1 MENRHLNWF
10 PRNILLEAEAKAKSR
25 INAVG
30 DAEEKFNFITNPVS
44 ARKMNPTQTT
54 TVKWD

>member
-10 PRNILLEAEAKAKSR
+10 PRNILLEAKAKSR

-30 DAEEKFNFITNPVS
+30 DAVEKFNFITNPVQS
-44 ARKMNPTQTT
+44 
-54 TVKWD
+54 